1 MPPGNGRITPGTW
14 RMAATAASA
23 AASAVGLVCAEDQ
36 EVAAGDALDRA
47 EDVLAGELAVH
58 DRQPPVA
65 PAVELLAE
73 LEAVAE
79 ETQVAADCGW
89 SCP

>member
-1 MPPGNGRITPGTW
+1 MTPGTW

-23 AASAVGLVCAEDQ
+23 AASAVGLRRAEDQ
-36 EVAAGDALDRA
+36 EVAAGDALDGA
-47 EDVLAGELAVH
+47 EHVLADELAVH
-58 DRQPPVA
+58 DRHAPVA

-73 LEAVAE
+73 LPAVAE
-79 ETQVAADCGW
+79 EAQVAADADR